1 MPASWRIS
9 ARTASIPWS
18 SSWRS
23 RRSSTS
29 ISLTRRRRSSA
40 PSAMPCPTYTER
52 SESSLPQRVV
62 VTGLGLVTPVGN
74 DVESTWQ
81 GLLAGKSGAAPI
93 TKFDPKDQSVR
104 FACEVKGFDA
114 LRYMDRKEA
123 RRYDLFAQFALA
135 AAHQAVSQAGLE
147 GKFPDPE
154 RTGVVIGS
162 GIGGMQTY
170 EENCKIFL
178 TKGPDRVSPFF
189 VPMFIPDIAAGLVSI
204 RYGLKGP
211 NFATVSACASSAHAI
226 GESFNMIRTGK
237 ADAMVTGG
245 SEGAITGLTVAAF
258 ANMKA
263 LSTRNDAPETA
274 SRPFDKE
281 RDGFVLADGGAMVI
295 LESLEHA
302 ERRGTRILGEVLG
315 YGLSADAYHI
325 TSPAECGEGAQRAM
339 RDALE
344 DGKIDLN
351 DVGYINAHG
360 TSTPQGDIAET
371 QAVKAVFGEHARNLV
386 FGSTKS
392 MTGHLLG
399 GAGALEFI
407 VSLLASTCGVIPPTI
422 NQFTPDPECDLDS
435 APNRKVER
443 RVDVALSNS
452 FGFGGH
458 NVTLAVR
465 RWES

>member
-1 MPASWRIS
+1 VR
-9 ARTASIPWS
+9 
-18 SSWRS
+18 
-23 RRSSTS
+23 
-29 ISLTRRRRSSA
+29 
-40 PSAMPCPTYTER
+40 
-52 SESSLPQRVV
+52 RVV
-62 VTGLGLVTPVGN
+62 VTGLGLVTPVGT
-74 DVESTWQ
+74 DVESSWSA
-81 GLLAGKSGAAPI
+81 LLAGTPGAAPI
-93 TKFDPKDQSVR
+93 TKFDPQQLSVR

-135 AAHQAVSQAGLE
+135 AAHQAVTQAGLE
-147 GKFPDPE
+147 DKVPDPD
-154 RTGVVIGS
+154 RVGVVIGS

-170 EENCKIFL
+170 EENCKAFV

-211 NFATVSACASSAHAI
+211 NYATVSACASSAHAI
-226 GESFNMIRTGK
+226 GDSFNLIRHGQ

-245 SEGAITGLTVAAF
+245 AEAAITGLTVAAF
-258 ANMKA
+258 SNMKA
-263 LSTRNDAPETA
+263 LSSRNDSPETA
-274 SRPFDKE
+274 SRPFDAD
-281 RDGFVLADGGAMVI
+281 RDGFVLGDGGAIVV

-302 ERRGTRILGEVLG
+302 ERRGARILGEVLG
-315 YGLSADAYHI
+315 YGSSGDAYHI
-325 TSPAECGEGAQRAM
+325 TSPAENGEGAQRAM
-339 RDALE
+339 RACLA
-344 DGKIDLN
+344 DGGIDPK

-360 TSTPQGDIAET
+360 TSTEQGDIAET
-371 QAVKAVFGEHARNLV
+371 QAVKAVFGERARKLI

-399 GAGALEFI
+399 AAGALEFG
-407 VSLLASTCGVIPPTI
+407 VSLLAATCGVIPPTI
-422 NQFTPDPECDLDS
+422 NQFTPDPQCDLDC

-458 NVTLAVR
+458 NVTLAVK
-465 RWES
+465 RWE

>member
-1 MPASWRIS
+1 
-9 ARTASIPWS
+9 
-18 SSWRS
+18 
-23 RRSSTS
+23 
-29 ISLTRRRRSSA
+29 LTR
-40 PSAMPCPTYTER
+40 
-52 SESSLPQRVV
+52 RVV
-62 VTGLGLVTPVGN
+62 VTGLGLVTPVGT
-74 DVESTWQ
+74 DVESTWNA
-81 GLLAGKSGAAPI
+81 LLAGTPGAAPI

-104 FACEVKGFDA
+104 FACEVKGFDP
-114 LRYMDRKEA
+114 LRYIDRKEA

-135 AAHQAVSQAGLE
+135 AAHQAVTQAGLE
-147 GKFPDPE
+147 GKFPEPE

-170 EENCKIFL
+170 EDNCKAFI

-211 NFATVSACASSAHAI
+211 NFATVSACASSAHAL
-226 GESFNMIRTGK
+226 GESYNLIRHGV
-237 ADAMVTGG
+237 ADAMVSGG
-245 SEGAITGLTVAAF
+245 AEAAITGLTVAAF

-263 LSTRNDAPETA
+263 LSTRNDSPETA
-274 SRPFDKE
+274 SRPFDRD
-281 RDGFVLADGGAMVI
+281 RDGFVLGDGGAMVV

-302 ERRGTRILGEVLG
+302 ERRGARILGEVLG

-325 TSPAECGEGAQRAM
+325 TSPAEHGEGAQRAM
-339 RDALE
+339 RACLA
-344 DGKIDLN
+344 DGGIDPK

-360 TSTPQGDIAET
+360 TSTEQGDIAET
-371 QAVKAVFGEHARNLV
+371 EAVKAVFGELARTLV

-399 GAGALEFI
+399 AAGALEFA
-407 VSLLASTCGVIPPTI
+407 VALLSATCGAIPPTI
-422 NQFTPDPECDLDS
+422 NQFNPDPRCDLEC

-458 NVTLAVR
+458 NVTLGVR
-465 RWES
+465 RWNG

>member
-1 MPASWRIS
+1 
-9 ARTASIPWS
+9 
-18 SSWRS
+18 
-23 RRSSTS
+23 
-29 ISLTRRRRSSA
+29 
-40 PSAMPCPTYTER
+40 MPCLISTKR
-52 SESSLPQRVV
+52 SGNSLSRRVV
-62 VTGLGLVTPVGN
+62 VTGLGLVTPVGT

-81 GLLAGKSGAAPI
+81 GLLAGRSGAAPI
-93 TKFDPKDQSVR
+93 TKFDAAKQQVR
-104 FACEVKGFDA
+104 FACEVKGFDP
-114 LRYMDRKEA
+114 LQYIDRKEA

-147 GKFPDPE
+147 GRFPAPE

-170 EENCKIFL
+170 EENCSVYL

-211 NFATVSACASSAHAI
+211 NYATVSACASSAHAI
-226 GESFNMIRTGK
+226 GESFNMIRHGT

-245 SEGAITGLTVAAF
+245 SEAAITGLTVAAF

-263 LSTRNDAPETA
+263 LSTRNDSPETA
-274 SRPFDKE
+274 SRPFDRD
-281 RDGFVLADGGAMVI
+281 RDGFVLGDGGAMVV

-302 ERRGTRILGEVLG
+302 ERRGAQILGEVLG
-315 YGLSADAYHI
+315 YGLSGDAYHI
-325 TSPAECGEGAQRAM
+325 TSPAENGEGAQRAM
-339 RDALE
+339 RSCLDN
-344 DGKIDLN
+344 GRIDLK

-371 QAVKAVFGEHARNLV
+371 RAVKAVFGEQARKLV

-399 GAGALEFI
+399 GAGALEFA
-407 VSLLASTCGVIPPTI
+407 VSLLTSTCGVIPPTI

-443 RVDVALSNS
+443 RVDIALSNS

-465 RWES
+465 RWEA

>member
-1 MPASWRIS
+1 VR
-9 ARTASIPWS
+9 
-18 SSWRS
+18 
-23 RRSSTS
+23 
-29 ISLTRRRRSSA
+29 
-40 PSAMPCPTYTER
+40 
-52 SESSLPQRVV
+52 RVV
-62 VTGLGLVTPVGN
+62 VTGLGLVTPVGT
-74 DVESTWQ
+74 DVESSWSA
-81 GLLAGKSGAAPI
+81 LLAGTPGAAPI
-93 TKFDPKDQSVR
+93 TKFDPQQLSVR

-135 AAHQAVSQAGLE
+135 AAHQAVTQAGLE
-147 GKFPDPE
+147 GKVPDPD
-154 RTGVVIGS
+154 RVGVVIGS

-170 EENCKIFL
+170 EENCKAYV

-211 NFATVSACASSAHAI
+211 NYATVSACASSAHAI
-226 GESFNMIRTGK
+226 GDSYNLIRHGQ

-245 SEGAITGLTVAAF
+245 AEAAITGLTVAAF
-258 ANMKA
+258 SNMKA
-263 LSTRNDAPETA
+263 LSSRNDSPETA
-274 SRPFDKE
+274 SRPFDAD
-281 RDGFVLADGGAMVI
+281 RDGFVLGDGGAIVV

-302 ERRGTRILGEVLG
+302 ERRGARILGEVLG
-315 YGLSADAYHI
+315 YGLSGDAYHI
-325 TSPAECGEGAQRAM
+325 TSPAENGEGAQRAM
-339 RDALE
+339 RACLA
-344 DGKIDLN
+344 DGKIDPK

-360 TSTPQGDIAET
+360 TSTEQGDIAET
-371 QAVKAVFGEHARNLV
+371 QAVKAVFGEQARKLI

-399 GAGALEFI
+399 AAGALEFG
-407 VSLLASTCGVIPPTI
+407 VSLLAATCGVIPPTI
-422 NQFTPDPECDLDS
+422 NQFTPDPQCDLDC

-465 RWES
+465 RWE

>member
-1 MPASWRIS
+1 M
-9 ARTASIPWS
+9 
-18 SSWRS
+18 
-23 RRSSTS
+23 
-29 ISLTRRRRSSA
+29 
-40 PSAMPCPTYTER
+40 
-52 SESSLPQRVV
+52 
-62 VTGLGLVTPVGN
+62 TPVGI
-74 DVESTWQ
+74 DAESTWSA
-81 GLLAGKSGAAPI
+81 LLAGTPGAAPI

-104 FACEVKGFDA
+104 FACEVKGFDP
-114 LRYMDRKEA
+114 LRYIDKKEA

-135 AAHQAVSQAGLE
+135 AAHQAVNQAGLE
-147 GKFPDPE
+147 GRFPDPE

-170 EENCKIFL
+170 EENCKAFL

-226 GESFNMIRTGK
+226 GESYNLIRNGT

-245 SEGAITGLTVAAF
+245 AEAAITGLTVAAF

-263 LSTRNDAPETA
+263 LSTRNDSPETA
-274 SRPFDKE
+274 SRPFDAD
-281 RDGFVLADGGAMVI
+281 RDGFVLGDGGAIVV

-302 ERRGTRILGEVLG
+302 ERRGARILGEVLG

-325 TSPAECGEGAQRAM
+325 TSPAEHGEGAQRAM
-339 RDALE
+339 RGCLA
-344 DGKIDLN
+344 DGRIDPK

-360 TSTPQGDIAET
+360 TSTEQGDIAET
-371 QAVKAVFGEHARNLV
+371 EAVKAVFGEQAGKLV

-399 GAGALEFI
+399 AAGALEFG
-407 VSLLASTCGVIPPTI
+407 VALLSATCGVIPPTI
-422 NQFTPDPECDLDS
+422 NQFTPDPRCDLDC
-435 APNRKVER
+435 APNRKVDR

-458 NVTLAVR
+458 NVTLGVR
-465 RWES
+465 RWEA

>member
-1 MPASWRIS
+1 L
-9 ARTASIPWS
+9 
-18 SSWRS
+18 S
-23 RRSSTS
+23 R
-29 ISLTRRRRSSA
+29 
-40 PSAMPCPTYTER
+40 
-52 SESSLPQRVV
+52 RVV
-62 VTGLGLVTPVGN
+62 VTGLGLVTPVGT
-74 DVESTWQ
+74 DVASSWN
-81 GLLAGKSGAAPI
+81 GLLAGTPGAAPI
-93 TKFDPKDQSVR
+93 TKFDPQKLSVR
-104 FACEVKGFDA
+104 FACEVKGFDP
-114 LRYMDRKEA
+114 LQYMDRKEA

-135 AAHQAVSQAGLE
+135 AAHQAVTQAGLE
-147 GKFPDPE
+147 GRFPDSD
-154 RTGVVIGS
+154 RTGVVIGT

-170 EENCKIFL
+170 EDNCMLYL

-226 GESFNMIRTGK
+226 GESYNLIRQGI

-245 SEGAITGLTVAAF
+245 AEAAITGLTVAAF

-263 LSTRNDAPETA
+263 LSTRNDSPATA
-274 SRPFDKE
+274 SRPFDLD
-281 RDGFVLADGGAMVI
+281 RDGFVLGDGGAIIV

-302 ERRGTRILGEVLG
+302 ERRGARILGEVMG

-325 TSPAECGEGAQRAM
+325 TAPAEDGEGAQRAM
-339 RDALE
+339 RTCLE
-344 DGKIDLN
+344 DGRIDLK

-360 TSTPQGDIAET
+360 TSTPQGDAAET
-371 QAVKAVFGEHARNLV
+371 VAVKAVFGEQARRLV

-399 GAGALEFI
+399 AAGALEFG
-407 VSLLASTCGVIPPTI
+407 VSLLVSTCGVIPPTI
-422 NQFTPDPECDLDS
+422 NQFTPDPKCDLDS
-435 APNRKVER
+435 APNQKVER
-443 RVDVALSNS
+443 RVDIALSNS

-465 RWES
+465 RWEA

>member
-1 MPASWRIS
+1 LAH
-9 ARTASIPWS
+9 
-18 SSWRS
+18 
-23 RRSSTS
+23 
-29 ISLTRRRRSSA
+29 
-40 PSAMPCPTYTER
+40 
-52 SESSLPQRVV
+52 RVV

-81 GLLAGKSGAAPI
+81 ALLAGRSGAAPI
-93 TKFDPKDQSVR
+93 TKFDTSKQQVR
-104 FACEVKGFDA
+104 FACEVKGFDP
-114 LRYMDRKEA
+114 LQYIDRKEA

-135 AAHQAVSQAGLE
+135 TAHQAISQAGLE
-147 GKFPDPE
+147 GRFPAPE

-170 EENCKIFL
+170 EDNCMLYL

-189 VPMFIPDIAAGLVSI
+189 VPMFIPDIAPGLVSI

-226 GESFNMIRTGK
+226 GESFNMIRYGI
-237 ADAMVTGG
+237 ADAMITGG
-245 SEGAITGLTVAAF
+245 AEAAITGVAVAAF

-263 LSTRNDAPETA
+263 LSTRNDSPPTA
-274 SRPFDKE
+274 SRPFDKD

-302 ERRGTRILGEVLG
+302 ERRGARILGEVLG

-339 RDALE
+339 RDCLA
-344 DGKIDLN
+344 DGRIDPE

-371 QAVKAVFGEHARNLV
+371 QAVKAVFGDHARKLV

-407 VSLLASTCGVIPPTI
+407 ASLLASTCSVIPPTI
-422 NQFTPDPECDLDS
+422 NQFTPDPECDLDC

-458 NVTLAVR
+458 NVTLAVK
-465 RWES
+465 RWEA